1 MHLGRISQTYKRSSV
16 VISRLKWALCCDRKS
31 LNSPQRPKALKPRPR
46 GTITNAGQGST
57 NGIRSETNVRCITTM
72 FAGLLMV
79 PFRLS
84 RKKKYTFNALQRPLE
99 MLLYS
104 SRAAPT
110 MFFLYSE
117 PENTSAPSRD
127 GFLYGVTRVLSVRVR
142 AEYKLE
148 NNRADLSLVA
158 HHLKLG
164 CFCLLSWLSGRRR
177 ANM

>member
-57 NGIRSETNVRCITTM
+57 NGIRSETNVRCKTTM

-84 RKKKYTFNALQRPLE
+84 RKKKTHLMRCKGLLKCSYIPPEQHRRCFSCTLNQKTHQLRPE
-99 MLLYS
+99 TDFYM
-104 SRAAPT
+104 A
-110 MFFLYSE
+110 
-117 PENTSAPSRD
+117 
-127 GFLYGVTRVLSVRVR
+127 
-142 AEYKLE
+142 
-148 NNRADLSLVA
+148 
-158 HHLKLG
+158 
-164 CFCLLSWLSGRRR
+164 
-177 ANM
+177 